1 MSVTYGIVV
10 EGISAPAVALMAA
23 KKLTGLSLAE
33 VKSAVVEGRPLF
45 ECDCADE
52 EGMELMLTLRA
63 ELEASGVMVK
73 HLVNGRVEPFN
84 HLENALRSY
93 RSIDE
98 VDGEEY

>member
-10 EGISAPAVALMAA
+10 EGVGAPARALMAA

-33 VKSAVVEGRPLF
+33 VRSAVEGGRPLF

-52 EGMELMLTLRA
+52 EGMELMLALRA
-63 ELEASGVMVK
+63 ELKANGMTAK
-73 HLVNGRVEPFN
+73 HLVNGRVEPFT

-98 VDGEEY
+98 VDGEEC

>member
-1 MSVTYGIVV
+1 MSVTYGIAV
-10 EGISAPAVALMAA
+10 EGASAPAGALMAA

-33 VKSAVVEGRPLF
+33 VRSALAEGRPLF

-52 EGMELMLTLRA
+52 AGMELMLTLRS
-63 ELEASGVMVK
+63 ELEANGVPAK
-73 HLVNGRVEPFN
+73 HLVNGRVEPFT